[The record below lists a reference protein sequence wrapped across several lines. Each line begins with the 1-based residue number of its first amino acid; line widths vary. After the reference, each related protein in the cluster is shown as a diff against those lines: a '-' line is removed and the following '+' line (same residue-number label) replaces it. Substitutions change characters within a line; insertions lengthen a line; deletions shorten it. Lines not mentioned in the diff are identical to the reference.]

1 MQLKLKNL
9 SIYCCMANETL
20 TKRRQIMNLFEFHE
34 LAKDTLIEARL
45 KQVANFLAEQND
57 TTSIVTRKYDM
68 IKVNYKNSPYF
79 ERNKEFW
86 RDIETPLDRITPK
99 EFTLNPLK
107 SDEDFMQELKFEY
120 NNRFNTEGNRI
131 KKFFE
136 NSHHGV
142 VSGKGKSIATFDNCK
157 TLGDCHKKIEG
168 LGVLKPEYSLD
179 DIEQAIAYNVNEMV
193 DAYKA
198 QENLKKW
205 ITNAEQTISKLKNN
219 ETRGDKND

>member
-1 MQLKLKNL
+1 
-9 SIYCCMANETL
+9 
-20 TKRRQIMNLFEFHE
+20 MNLFEFYE

-57 TTSIVTRKYDM
+57 TTSIVIRKYDM
-68 IKVNYKNSPYF
+68 IKVNYENSPYF
-79 ERNKEFW
+79 ERNKQFW

-99 EFTLNPLK
+99 EFTLNPLQ
-107 SDEDFMQELKFEY
+107 SDETFMDELKFEY
-120 NNRFNTEGNRI
+120 GNRFNNEGNRI

-142 VSGKGKSIATFDNCK
+142 VSGKGKSIATFDDCK
-157 TLGDCHKKIEG
+157 TLGDYQKKAEA
-168 LGVLKPEYSLD
+168 LGILKPKYSLN
-179 DIEQAIAYNVNEMV
+179 DIEEAIAYNVNAMT
-193 DAYKA
+193 DALKT

-219 ETRGDKND
+219 ETQGDKND